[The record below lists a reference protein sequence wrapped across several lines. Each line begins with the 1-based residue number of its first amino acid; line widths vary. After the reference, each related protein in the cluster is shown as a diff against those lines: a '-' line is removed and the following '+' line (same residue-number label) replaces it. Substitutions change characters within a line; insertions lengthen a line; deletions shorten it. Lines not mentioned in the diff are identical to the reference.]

1 MPAPAKAQGL
11 RVALLDPGDFTPPY
25 DEALARGLAAVGCD
39 VRLYGMA
46 ARPAGDPGVVKEGAF
61 YRPLG
66 GCLAALPRAAA
77 PTLEGL
83 LHGFD
88 LARLARA
95 LAADGTR
102 ILHLQ
107 WTPLPLLDLSFVR
120 TMRRRMPVVLT
131 LHDTRPYNAARGGP
145 MVWGLEHLVRA
156 VDAVIVHTEEGRA
169 RLVAAGLPGERVHRV
184 PHGLLEPGQAP
195 EPNPRHPGRPLEVLQ
210 FGQIKP
216 YKGIDLAIAA
226 LARLAPERRRD
237 LRLRIVGRP
246 QMDLGPL
253 RHAIAAHGLEEVVEL
268 RPAFVS
274 AAEMAALFARADL
287 VLLPYRMID
296 ASGVAMVAIAHGRP
310 VVASALPSFVELFGE
325 GRGAR
330 LFPPGDAAAL
340 ARILDELATRAEA
353 VVRLAAEMRALRA
366 AIPSWTEIGRAT
378 VAIYGRLLAERRI
391 GGAEATGRSV
401 PTLP

>member
-1 MPAPAKAQGL
+1 MAALAEAQGL
-11 RVALLDPGDFTPPY
+11 RVALVDPGDFTPPY
-25 DEALARGLAAVGCD
+25 DEALARGLSAVGCR

-46 ARPAGDPGVVKEGAF
+46 GRPAGDPGVAKEGAF
-61 YRPLG
+61 YRALG
-66 GCLAALPRAAA
+66 GRLAGLPRAAV
-77 PTLEGL
+77 PPLKGL
-83 LHGFD
+83 FHGFD
-88 LARLARA
+88 LVRLAGA
-95 LAADGTR
+95 LATDGTR

-107 WTPLPLLDLSFVR
+107 WTPLPLLDLAFVR

-145 MVWGLEHLVRA
+145 MIWGLGQLLRT

-169 RLVAAGLPGERVHRV
+169 RLVAAGLPAERVHRL
-184 PHGLLEPGQAP
+184 PHGLLEPGGAP
-195 EPNPRHPGRPLEVLQ
+195 EPNPRRPGRPLELLQ

-216 YKGIDLAIAA
+216 YKGVDLAIAA
-226 LARLAPERRRD
+226 VASLAPERRRE

-253 RHAIAAHGLEEVVEL
+253 RRAIAAHGLDEVVEL

-274 AAEMAALFARADL
+274 AAEMTALFARADL

-325 GRGAR
+325 GGGAR

-340 ARILDELATRAEA
+340 ARVLDELAARPEA
-353 VVRLAAEMRALRA
+353 VDRLTAEMRALRA
-366 AIPSWTEIGRAT
+366 TIPSWTEIGRMTLAL
-378 VAIYGRLLAERRI
+378 YERLLAERRL